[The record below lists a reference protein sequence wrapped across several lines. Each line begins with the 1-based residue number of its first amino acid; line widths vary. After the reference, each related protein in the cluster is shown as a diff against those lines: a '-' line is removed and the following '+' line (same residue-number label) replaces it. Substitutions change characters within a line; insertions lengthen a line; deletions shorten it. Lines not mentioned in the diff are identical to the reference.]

1 MFVVNWFW
9 SVLNYLGLGHK
20 SGKLLFLGLDNA
32 GKTTL
37 LQMLKD
43 QHMRQHQPT
52 IHPTSEELVIGK
64 IRFTTYDLG
73 GHTTA
78 RKIWSNYC
86 AKCDGIVFLVDAAE
100 PERFPEAK
108 KELHKLLSDENLT
121 NVPFLIL
128 GNKIDKTTAVGEG
141 DLLAQLGL
149 LHHTTGKESKAADGD
164 RRPIELFMCSIMMK
178 MGYKEGFRWLGER
191 I

>member
-1 MFVVNWFW
+1 MFIVDWFW

-43 QHMRQHQPT
+43 EHVRQHAPT
-52 IHPTSEELVIGK
+52 FHPTHEELVIGK

-78 RKIWSNYC
+78 RKLWSDYC

-108 KELHKLLSDENLT
+108 KELGKLLADEHVA
-121 NVPFLIL
+121 NVPFLVL
-128 GNKIDKTTAVGEG
+128 GNKIDKSEAVGEG
-141 DLLAQLGL
+141 ELRAALGL
-149 LHHTTGKESKAADGD
+149 LHTTGKDTKGEKDPD
-164 RRPIELFMCSIMMK
+164 TRPIEVYMCSIILK
-178 MGYKEGFRWLGER
+178 MGYADGFKWLASY